1 MRCEDGGILPPAS
14 SCRRGGEGKEGFK
27 GWHASPEGSASP
39 LPPAVALSSLPARRP
54 THKDGGIRD
63 VQLQQVLHLPD
74 LRHVVGVA
82 GELAVAQAGGPDRIV
97 DAEVGTPQLNL
108 GG

>member
-1 MRCEDGGILPPAS
+1 MTPITPP
-14 SCRRGGEGKEGFK
+14 
-27 GWHASPEGSASP
+27 P
-39 LPPAVALSSLPARRP
+39 
-54 THKDGGIRD
+54 HKDGGIRD